1 MAKYTQKSKQHAEN
15 LLQEINELIPK
26 LETAWKIYVD
36 IYVKYENKRR
46 LLNVYA
52 SRGIIDKRNIP
63 IHKKNTL
70 IQELKDYRKQ
80 RKQNN

>member
-26 LETAWKIYVD
+26 LETAWEIYVD

>member
-26 LETAWKIYVD
+26 LETAWEIYVD

-52 SRGIIDKRNIP
+52 SRGIIDKRSIP